1 MTLTRKDLLK
11 VIAKSIAD
19 FAIMLKGN
27 FHDVVSVSSIIV
39 RSNNSDLKE
48 KGCEANA
55 HLIEKEKEQTKST
68 KSRYVTP

>member
-27 FHDVVSVSSIIV
+27 SHDVVSVSSIIV
-39 RSNNSDLKE
+39 RSNNSDLK
-48 KGCEANA
+48 ANA

>member
-1 MTLTRKDLLK
+1 
-11 VIAKSIAD
+11 
-19 FAIMLKGN
+19 MLKGN
-27 FHDVVSVSSIIV
+27 SHDVVSVSSIIV